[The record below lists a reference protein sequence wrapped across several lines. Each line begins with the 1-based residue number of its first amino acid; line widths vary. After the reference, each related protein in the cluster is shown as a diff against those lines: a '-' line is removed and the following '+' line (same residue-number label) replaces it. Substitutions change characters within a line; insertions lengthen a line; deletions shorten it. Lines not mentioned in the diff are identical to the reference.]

1 MAVRFNN
8 LWRRKARG
16 VLLATLLGVS
26 LITSACSAVSKTS
39 PPLPPVRKIAAAT
52 YFGNSWP
59 VDFWASDLS
68 YAPAD
73 FQTMKDN
80 GFNAVVLV
88 VPWGYFQPDLNAN
101 SFNSQAFNR
110 LNTVIQDAKQAG
122 LGVLLRISYEWDM
135 YPGDQQPGNQRFTS
149 VFTSD
154 SVYSAWKSY
163 VSKIYSDA
171 KKFPNFWG
179 GYVSWEDFQSIVLDA
194 KQASTISQRLQLAK
208 STGFDSWLSQHYK
221 LNSVNSLYHE
231 HFANWNDIPT
241 PVETSPSFRLF
252 YAFWDYQLIHRIFTP
267 ALKLFPGLTM
277 ETRVDE
283 DPLFNGTSQVGA
295 FSHDITYRLP
305 GTAVTG
311 IYYNPYMG
319 SQDGR
324 IETVDQAL
332 VGLQQV
338 LSRVRSQSGGRKLL
352 IYEFQLYDNTP
363 ANASNAH
370 LNISSVPGF
379 VTAATPTVADKTT
392 GYAIWT
398 YRDYN
403 ANIVYN
409 PDFALGLSS
418 WSTIGNV
425 TTTVDPNGHTV
436 AEIPAGSSI
445 AQSIPLYANSY
456 PNATDTVTVSF
467 AASAISGRSAVTV
480 SVGQYCTRRVDVST
494 SSTQVNLVCHIGKS
508 QDYNLLLSTTAPV
521 QLTHIQI
528 YSYTQLGD
536 VYSNTGLPEPA
547 LQPLQQLNQ
556 RMLAS

>member
-1 MAVRFNN
+1 MTA
-8 LWRRKARG
+8 
-16 VLLATLLGVS
+16 
-26 LITSACSAVSKTS
+26 ACSAVTKTA
-39 PPLPPVRKIAAAT
+39 PPLPPVRKVAAAT

-73 FQTMKDN
+73 FQTMKAN

-88 VPWGYFQPDLNAN
+88 VPWGYFQPDLTAN
-101 SFNSQAFNR
+101 SFNNQAFDR
-110 LNTVIQDAKQAG
+110 LDTVMQDAKQAG

-149 VFTSD
+149 VFTSS
-154 SVYSAWKSY
+154 SVYDAWKSY
-163 VSKIYSDA
+163 VSRIYSNV

-179 GYVSWEDFQSIVLDA
+179 GYISWEDFQSIVLDA
-194 KQASTISQRLQLAK
+194 KQASTTPERLQLAK
-208 STGFDSWLSQHYK
+208 RTGFDSWLSQHYK
-221 LNSVNSLYHE
+221 LSSVSTMYHE
-231 HFANWNDIPT
+231 HFSSWNEVPT
-241 PVETSPSFRLF
+241 PSATSPSFKLF
-252 YAFWDYQLIHRIFTP
+252 YSFWDYQLIHRIFTP
-267 ALKLFPGLTM
+267 ALNLFPGLTM
-277 ETRVDE
+277 ESRVDE
-283 DPLFNGTSQVGA
+283 DPLFNGTTQVGA
-295 FSHDITYRLP
+295 FSHDLTYRLP

-319 SQDGR
+319 SQGGH
-324 IETVDQAL
+324 IETVDQA
-332 VGLQQV
+332 VAGLQQV

-370 LNISSVPGF
+370 LSISSVPDF
-379 VTAATPTVADKTT
+379 VRAATTTVANQTT

-418 WSTIGNV
+418 WTTTGNV
-425 TTTVDPNGHTV
+425 SPSVDPNGHTV
-436 AEIPAGSSI
+436 AELPADSTIS
-445 AQSIPLYANSY
+445 QSIPLAANSY
-456 PNATDTVTVSF
+456 PNATGTVTVSF
-467 AASAISGRSAVTV
+467 TASASAGRSSLTV
-480 SVGQYCTRRVDVST
+480 SVGQFCTHRVDVST
-494 SSTQVNLVCHIGKS
+494 SSTHVNLVCHIGKS
-508 QDYNLLLSTTAPV
+508 TNYNFLVSTTAPV
-521 QLTHIQI
+521 KITDIQI

-547 LQPLQQLNQ
+547 LQPLQLLNQ